1 MPLYQLTMQPA
12 PQSAPETLQFIE
24 GDVPSALTFANQYSS
39 LMPAELWSDGRRV
52 CQLIHDEKTGLW
64 VVADPGE
71 GDRLEIAGR
80 HHGVPDQVNRLGI
93 RLGRSDTN

>member
-12 PQSAPETLQFIE
+12 PQSAPETLQFIA

-39 LMPAELWSDGRRV
+39 PMPAELWSDRRRV

-71 GDRLEIAGR
+71 MPAIERGG
-80 HHGVPDQVNRLGI
+80 
-93 RLGRSDTN
+93 